1 MADPG
6 EKPGRP
12 PAYFS
17 TKLRPEGLK
26 KFFSRPGPLLSQG
39 LAPNKKHV
47 GVYVCMYL
55 WPLPPP
61 PHPTP
66 YLKVWIRHYIYIS
79 KSVGRSLVWVN
90 GTQNSGLVSFA
101 RGSRLPFVQ
110 ISSIYQKTTAK
121 AWNCYQRWL
130 WRNGTRISVWN
141 IPSGINRTTFS
152 DVPLLPDIFRW
163 NDPKSPVSFTF
174 QPGFPETFLWMV
186 NNHWF

>member
-1 MADPG
+1 M
-6 EKPGRP
+6 
-12 PAYFS
+12 
-17 TKLRPEGLK
+17 
-26 KFFSRPGPLLSQG
+26 
-39 LAPNKKHV
+39 
-47 GVYVCMYL
+47 YVCIYD
-55 WPLPPP
+55 PPP
-61 PHPTP
+61 PPPTP
-66 YLKVWIRHYIYIS
+66 HPLSEGLNPLLHLHYQ
-79 KSVGRSLVWVN
+79 VGRCLVWVN
-90 GTQNSGLVSFA
+90 GTQNSGLGSFA

-110 ISSIYQKTTAK
+110 ISSIYRKTTAK

-186 NNHWF
+186 NQPLILVTGRSRSLEGLRRNSVASTNLVKILPTAKMAGELGIVVAFYYY